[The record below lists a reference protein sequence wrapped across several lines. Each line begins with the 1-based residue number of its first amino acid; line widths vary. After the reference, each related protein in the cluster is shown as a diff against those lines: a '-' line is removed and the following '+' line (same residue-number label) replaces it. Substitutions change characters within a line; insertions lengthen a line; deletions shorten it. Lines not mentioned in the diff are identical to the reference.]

1 VIRREQILAL
11 IPHAGSMCLIDRV
24 ANWTED
30 EIHCETDD
38 HRDPAHPLRRDAGLS
53 ALHVIEYGAQAAAIH
68 GALLAPDHAPVT
80 RSGMLI
86 AVRDCELF
94 VDYLLDLPHVL
105 KIHARRE
112 ASSSDALMYS
122 FDVAHGGQPVGRG
135 RVTIR
140 LAPDQ

>member
-11 IPHAGSMCLIDRV
+11 IPHAGSMCLIGRV

-38 HRDPAHPLRRDAGLS
+38 HRDAAHPLRRTGGLS
-53 ALHVIEYGAQAAAIH
+53 AMHLIEYGAQAAAIH
-68 GALLAPDHAPVT
+68 GALLAPDHAPAK

-86 AVRDCELF
+86 AVHDCELF
-94 VDYLLDLPHVL
+94 VDYLHDLPHVL

-135 RVTIR
+135 RLTIR
-140 LAPDQ
+140 LAAAD